1 MLGNLTRLPGAFRCL
16 LTTSRHALGSGGQLG
31 GCCGDL
37 ADLLLLVFDFG
48 ERPAGLGIQRQ
59 DRIADTY
66 GFLID
71 TQQAGTQLH
80 YRDVQRAADGSQ
92 LVTALHSHFH
102 TQIAVTQGF
111 SQRGDAS
118 GAVANRGLQT
128 GEQIDRHDHQNTE
141 DHRHRDELRVGSLMV
156 VIEASIER
164 VKRLPAQICR
174 TASQRVDAL
183 FELFRFELDAA
194 AENTFVNDLQLCFQ
208 HLHHCS
214 VLFGPR
220 LQLLGKLGQQQA
232 GGLLHLILGVI
243 DATTQVAHLQAALQA
258 ELPRC
263 HRRLPH
269 TRQTTDTL
277 DQVRHLLGGKLH
289 QHVGFKPGVEN
300 QTAVHRDLLTQRL
313 DQIQHRGEAVVAIR
327 PPAHRAQ

>member
-1 MLGNLTRLPGAFRCL
+1 M
-16 LTTSRHALGSGGQLG
+16 GSGSQLG
-31 GCCGDL
+31 GCGGDL
-37 ADLLLLVFDFG
+37 TDLLLLVLDFG
-48 ERPAGLGIQRQ
+48 ERPAGLSTQRQ
-59 DRIADTY
+59 HGVADAN

-141 DHRHRDELRVGSLMV
+141 DHRHRDELRVGVLVV

-164 VKRLPAQICR
+164 VKRLPAQIR
-174 TASQRVDAL
+174 RAAGQRVDAL

-208 HLHHCS
+208 HLHHRS
-214 VLFGPR
+214 VLVGPR
-220 LQLLGKLGQQQA
+220 LQLLREFG
-232 GGLLHLILGVI
+232 
-243 DATTQVAHLQAALQA
+243 
-258 ELPRC
+258 
-263 HRRLPH
+263 
-269 TRQTTDTL
+269 
-277 DQVRHLLGGKLH
+277 
-289 QHVGFKPGVEN
+289 
-300 QTAVHRDLLTQRL
+300 
-313 DQIQHRGEAVVAIR
+313 
-327 PPAHRAQ
+327 